1 VWALLEWIGI
11 GLGFALEFKSRDLVE
26 WRLGGSLVY
35 DTPRSDTLVL
45 KDMFLK

>member
-1 VWALLEWIGI
+1 VWALLEWIEM
-11 GLGFALEFKSRDLVE
+11 GLGFALEFKSRVMVDR
-26 WRLGGSLVY
+26 RLGGSLVY